1 MKHPPALHSTDA
13 MVGGSGQGSPKVV
26 FLNFFGSQ
34 GSSFSPDP
42 PKSPVH
48 QRSPVTS
55 HKACTHLG
63 EEIFSKS
70 SDSLVTIRV
79 ISTAQED
86 EEILAAEISEKEE
99 EEKEEK

>member
-1 MKHPPALHSTDA
+1 M
-13 MVGGSGQGSPKVV
+13 
-26 FLNFFGSQ
+26 
-34 GSSFSPDP
+34 
-42 PKSPVH
+42 H

-55 HKACTHLG
+55 HKARTHLG

-86 EEILAAEISEKEE
+86 EEILAAEISEQE
-99 EEKEEK
+99 EEKKDK

>member
-1 MKHPPALHSTDA
+1 MQET
-13 MVGGSGQGSPKVV
+13 
-26 FLNFFGSQ
+26 Q
-34 GSSFSPDP
+34 GSSFSPEP

-55 HKACTHLG
+55 HKALTHLG
-63 EEIFSKS
+63 EEILSKS
-70 SDSLVTIRV
+70 PDRLVTIRV

-86 EEILAAEISEKEE
+86 EEILAAEISEKDE